1 MIANSSI
8 LYTNLDIF
16 IFLAL
21 GHFLGD
27 FGLQSDRMAIEK
39 CPGKDVTLNWR
50 WWLIS
55 HGAIHGFI
63 VAIITGIPL
72 FGLIECIFHSI
83 IDFGKC
89 RFGYSLLTDQILHL
103 VCKFFYLLFLRSI
116 ILF

>member
-1 MIANSSI
+1 MIANSTV

-16 IFLAL
+16 ILLAL

-39 CPGKDVTLNWR
+39 CPGNDVTLDWR

-63 VAIITGIPL
+63 VAIVTGIPL
-72 FGLIECIFHSI
+72 LGLIECISHSF
-83 IDFGKC
+83 IDYGKC
-89 RFGYSLLTDQILHL
+89 RIGYSLIIDQIFHL
-103 VCKFFYLLFLRSI
+103 ACKFFILLLFRLI
-116 ILF
+116 I

>member
-1 MIANSSI
+1 MFANSTI
-8 LYTNLDIF
+8 LYSNLDIY

-39 CPGKDVTLNWR
+39 CPGNDVTLDWR

-63 VAIITGIPL
+63 VAILTGIPFL
-72 FGLIECIFHSI
+72 GLIECIMHSI

-89 RFGYSLLTDQILHL
+89 RIGYSLLFDQLLHL
-103 VCKFFYLLFLRSI
+103 LTKFFLLYLFRI
-116 ILF
+116 II